1 MNCSPQNTQ
10 ALQCSDT
17 TQHQPFGGLRS
28 QSEYRGGD
36 KKKFMSL
43 PETKPQCPVL
53 DQPLHS
59 HDDDD
64 DEGDDNYYYY
74 YYYYYYHDDDD
85 DYDDDDDDTTAKL
98 VVLVKSIPSSKL
110 TGQ

>member
-1 MNCSPQNTQ
+1 MQS
-10 ALQCSDT
+10 
-17 TQHQPFGGLRS
+17 RS
-28 QSEYRGGD
+28 ESRGGD

-64 DEGDDNYYYY
+64 D
-74 YYYYYYHDDDD
+74 
-85 DYDDDDDDTTAKL
+85 DTTMKV
-98 VVLVKSIPSSKL
+98 VVLMKPIPSSKL
-110 TGQ
+110 NRAVKMMKFGFLVALHIKIMHYGE